1 MTIPDLGATASAT
14 INYLLGVKNTYKKQ
28 FELLLLKGL
37 AKIEI
42 TSETKI
48 FCRHFNHHELRNKI

>member
-42 TSETKI
+42 TTVKCGAI
-48 FCRHFNHHELRNKI
+48 DTL